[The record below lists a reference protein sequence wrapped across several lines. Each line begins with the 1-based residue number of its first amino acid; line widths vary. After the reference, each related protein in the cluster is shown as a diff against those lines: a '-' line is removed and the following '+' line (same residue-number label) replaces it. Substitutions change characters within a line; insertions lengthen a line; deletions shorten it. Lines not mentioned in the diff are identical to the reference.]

1 MAFSNDQSRRV
12 RSAVVVVLLIAVISI
27 AAVVLFGGVPAAPK
41 GDAPAGSAQRHAGVQ
56 QEGQADGHTM
66 ADVDAS
72 YGAAAQQLRAK
83 YDANPADP
91 STLLNLANGYFDWG
105 ATAMTHAQGA
115 EDEQHVTDLFNE
127 AIGYYDRY
135 LAEHPGSKSAEVDR
149 AVSIFYA
156 GDRAKAVD
164 TLEAFVAADADF
176 GPAWANLGMFY
187 EADGRVEDARTAY
200 GRAIEADAQNTYN
213 ARAYAQQR
221 LDALDGAPAGSSER

>member
-12 RSAVVVVLLIAVISI
+12 RSAVVVVLLIAMISI

-41 GDAPAGSAQRHAGVQ
+41 GDAPAGSAQRHTGVQ
-56 QEGQADGHTM
+56 REGQADGHTM

-115 EDEQHVTDLFNE
+115 EDRRVTDLFNE

-176 GPAWANLGMFY
+176 GPAWANLRHVLR
-187 EADGRVEDARTAY
+187 GRRPRRGRWRTAY